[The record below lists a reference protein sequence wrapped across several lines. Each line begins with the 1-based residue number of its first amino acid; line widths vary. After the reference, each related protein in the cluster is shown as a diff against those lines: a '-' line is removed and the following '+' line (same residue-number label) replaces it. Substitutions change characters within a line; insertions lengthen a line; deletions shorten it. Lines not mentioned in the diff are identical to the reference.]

1 MILKYKT
8 HFCLGEKIMTNK
20 QKKDGKTQ
28 NYSCLLCGAD
38 TGIPLDTPIGPYPY
52 ETFPR
57 WIEGAGG
64 PICQPCDER
73 VYGRA
78 VVGG

>member
-1 MILKYKT
+1 MTLIYKT
-8 HFCLGEKIMTNK
+8 NFCFEEEIVAKERK
-20 QKKDGKTQ
+20 EVVKVK
-28 NYSCLLCGAD
+28 NYSCILCGAD
-38 TGIPLDTPIGPYPY
+38 TGIPLDTPVGPYPY

-64 PICQPCDER
+64 PICQPCDEN